1 MEGMMDK
8 FETWIEEEK
17 QSIAVIWFNT
27 PDYDEAMQM
36 KVLTNELNRVLE
48 QYREFK
54 KEENNEKD

>member
-1 MEGMMDK
+1 MDK

-54 KEENNEKD
+54 KEENNETN